1 MKTASE
7 KKIER
12 AIESYPDFTTE
23 RTARSFAR
31 GYIDPVWILQGPGK
45 YRDHFLVANREHARR
60 LTKTGFRAIEV

>member
-1 MKTASE
+1 MKMTNE

-31 GYIDPVWILQGPGK
+31 GYVDPVWILQGPGK
-45 YRDHFLVANREHARR
+45 YRDHFLVADLKRTMR
-60 LTKTGFRAIEV
+60 LKKTGFKAIEV